1 MWRRRESWEGVNGGT
16 NLPNKKGRWMWRRRE
31 SWEGGD
37 GEDGGLTFAMEKVDV
52 DEERRY
58 KIDG

>member
-1 MWRRRESWEGVNGGT
+1 MVDEIKNNKWWY

-37 GEDGGLTFAMEKVDV
+37 GEDGGLAFAMEKVDV